1 MVEREEHGTL
11 PDGTRVA
18 AWALAAGPARVRV
31 SEFGATLLSAV
42 VPDARGRL
50 ADVVLGYGALA
61 DYAGENP
68 SFYGGTMGPVANRT
82 DRAEVPLAG
91 RVWHLPA
98 NDGSRGENNL
108 HTDLTCGLHKLP
120 WHTAEV
126 AGDAVTLHCEL
137 ADGAYGLPGSR
148 AIAARF
154 SLTEDHGPADEGVT
168 PVARLAV
175 RYEVT
180 SDAPTYVNPTCHAY
194 FNLAGHAAGS
204 VAGHVVSVA
213 ADAYLPIREDSVPT
227 GEVRDVT
234 GTLFDLREPRAL
246 GEVLAADDEQ
256 LRRGRGLD
264 HCLCVRGYVPGGAP
278 RPALRLWE
286 PTSGRTLEVLLTTP
300 GAQLYTGNWLD
311 DARAKDGAAYGPR
324 AGLAFEPELYPDSAH
339 HPEWPWEP
347 CAPNQPYVWEA
358 VYRFGT
364 RG

>member
-11 PDGTRVA
+11 ADGTRVA
-18 AWALAAGPARVRV
+18 AWALAAGAARVRV

-50 ADVVLGYGALA
+50 ADVVLGYGDLA

-98 NDGSRGENNL
+98 NDGPTGENNL
-108 HTDLTCGLHKLP
+108 HTDLARGLHKRL
-120 WHTAEV
+120 WRTAE
-126 AGDAVTLHCEL
+126 AGGDAVTLALEL
-137 ADGAYGLPGSR
+137 ADGEYGLPGSR
-148 AIAARF
+148 SLTARF
-154 SLTEDHGPADEGVT
+154 SLVEEPGG
-168 PVARLAV
+168 ARLTV
-175 RYEVT
+175 RYEVS

-194 FNLAGHAAGS
+194 FNLAGHDAGS

-234 GTLFDLREPRAL
+234 GTPFDLREPRAL
-246 GEVLAADDEQ
+246 GDVLASDDEQ

-264 HCLCVRGYVPGGAP
+264 HCLCVRGWEPGGAP
-278 RPALRLWE
+278 RPALSAWE
-286 PTSGRTLEVLLTTP
+286 PASGRTLEVLVTTP

-311 DARAKDGAAYGPR
+311 DPRAKDGAAYGPR
-324 AGLAFEPELYPDSAH
+324 AGFAFEPELYPDSAH
-339 HPEWPWEP
+339 HPAWPWEP
-347 CAPNQPYVWEA
+347 CAPGRPYVSEI

-364 RG
+364 RA